1 MGATLGCATPGDGR
15 ELEMEGGGWEGGYD
29 DKGLV
34 FGEEGRGKGN
44 NELSTLDKD

>member
-1 MGATLGCATPGDGR
+1 MYWALRLGEPP
-15 ELEMEGGGWEGGYD
+15 LEMEGGGDGGGGYD